1 MTGQPKKKLKEVEE
15 LADNCFTVSLNACCV
30 IPKHY
35 MNRDRQ
41 IDPRDE
47 IGRYYQGVYTWSM
60 MLHLVSEKLEN
71 LLRAKAGLEPRRS
84 RFDEAFERS
93 EADKPGELGQQMK
106 REGEQ
111 LLAGDMSILSDNKRW
126 P

>member
-47 IGRYYQGVYTWSM
+47 IGKKYRAVYQWALM
-60 MLHLVSEKLEN
+60 IHIVSEELEN
-71 LLRAKAGLEPRRS
+71 LLRKKAGLEPRRS
-84 RFDEAFERS
+84 RFKEAFERNT
-93 EADKPGELGQQMK
+93 ADKGDLEEQFE
-106 REGEQ
+106 REAEQ
-111 LLAGDMSILSDNKRW
+111 LKAGDTSVIGG
-126 P
+126 

>member
-15 LADNCFTVSLNACCV
+15 LADNCFTVALNACCV

-47 IGRYYQGVYTWSM
+47 LGRRYRGVYELTLM
-60 MLHLVSEKLEN
+60 VSIISERLEN
-71 LLRAKAGLEPRRS
+71 MLREKNGLEPRRS
-84 RFDEAFERS
+84 RFDEMRDRS
-93 EADKPGELGQQMK
+93 EADKGDLEEQFE
-106 REGEQ
+106 REREQ
-111 LLAGDMSILSDNKRW
+111 LKDGDKSVLTVEHYS
-126 P
+126 

>member
-35 MNRDRQ
+35 LDRVRRH
-41 IDPRDE
+41 DPRDQ
-47 IGRYYQGVYTWSM
+47 IGVKYKAAYQWAM
-60 MLHLVSEKLEN
+60 MLHIVTEQLEN

-93 EADKPGELGQQMK
+93 QTAELGELEQQMK
-106 REGEQ
+106 RESEQ
-111 LLAGDMSILSDNKRW
+111 LKGGDITVLD
-126 P
+126 

>member
-35 MNRDRQ
+35 MRSDRK

-47 IGRYYQGVYTWSM
+47 IGNKYRAVYEWAM
-60 MLHLVSEKLEN
+60 MIYIVSEQLEN

-84 RFDEAFERS
+84 RFDEAGQRSDADKGDLEQPFERA
-93 EADKPGELGQQMK
+93 ADSG
-106 REGEQ
+106 RR
-111 LLAGDMSILSDNKRW
+111 SR
-126 P
+126 